1 MRQLGHGNYVRY
13 YGWCND
19 YLNIFFIAIR
29 FIYLL
34 NFLTCYFFE
43 DKVKV
48 FRVYRRIQDNVALFE
63 RALFEGVQDLVHV
76 VVRLKVHQ
84 QPHISCG
91 SAAIEPRTKPAGRTI
106 A

>member
-1 MRQLGHGNYVRY
+1 MGLPWAAMGHVNRMNRTVRQRPKPTICL
-13 YGWCND
+13 ND
-19 YLNIFFIAIR
+19 QDLS
-29 FIYLL
+29 
-34 NFLTCYFFE
+34 FE